1 MIFTYIE
8 NTKYIEKIDKFIKIE
23 RKSQTAMVN
32 FVEELRSMKIC
43 EHLNQ
48 NVNENLE
55 DNYCRFARLVN
66 SAKEK
71 HLQPKIVKY
80 LRHKK
85 SCWMS
90 YGILES
96 INTKN
101 RLYKRF
107 IQTDKNNVALFD
119 TLKAEYHIYRA
130 RLRRTIR
137 EAKRMFYARTFLLYK
152 NDMRKTWGVI
162 NDTLQSNRR
171 SRGQS
176 EFIFGNRIIS
186 DSDEIA
192 NHFND
197 YFINI
202 SRTLSQQIQPVHSFD
217 HYLNGNV
224 TSKFHFHSVSQDYI
238 GKLIDNL
245 KNKASYG
252 HDNISNILIKRAKE
266 VLIEP
271 LTLLVNQMLKS
282 GHFPSEL
289 KISRVKPLFKKG
301 DPSEFSNYRP
311 ISLLPSF
318 SKIFEYVIFYQLF
331 DYMCENNLLT
341 IEQFGFRRG
350 HSTELA
356 AIQLVDRLTK
366 QMDLGNVPT
375 NIYIDLSKAFDTL
388 DHSILL
394 DKLSY
399 YGICGVE
406 NLMLRTYLSNRHQY
420 VEYNDSKSQ
429 TKSISIGVPQG
440 SILGP
445 LLFLIY
451 INDLPRVSR
460 VFSMLMYAD
469 DTTLYCN
476 INNANSDII
485 LNNELCKIS
494 DWLSSNKL
502 SLNVKKT
509 KYMVFHTPQ
518 KRVIYPTLKLNN
530 ANIER
535 VSQFNFLGVI
545 LASTLKWDK
554 HIGHV
559 SLKVSRVIG
568 VLFRLKHIYPQ
579 EVLLT
584 LYNTLILPHLS
595 YCILVWGS
603 KIQTNHRL
611 HLLQKKAVRIIT
623 NKDYIAH
630 TEPLCKLLNIL
641 KATDLFKCSLWKF
654 YYKLT
659 NGQLPAYFDIM
670 LPILP
675 NICNNYSIRLPTFH
689 LPLIKHAF
697 AEQRLDY
704 QLIRML
710 NDYGSMTFTLKAQSL
725 FFYGFKTFVKVQF
738 INGYADG
745 CHDTSCITCH
755 IIAHRHNIGVR

>member
-1 MIFTYIE
+1 M
-8 NTKYIEKIDKFIKIE
+8 
-23 RKSQTAMVN
+23 
-32 FVEELRSMKIC
+32 
-43 EHLNQ
+43 
-48 NVNENLE
+48 
-55 DNYCRFARLVN
+55 
-66 SAKEK
+66 
-71 HLQPKIVKY
+71 P
-80 LRHKK
+80 
-85 SCWMS
+85 
-90 YGILES
+90 
-96 INTKN
+96 
-101 RLYKRF
+101 
-107 IQTDKNNVALFD
+107 
-119 TLKAEYHIYRA
+119 
-130 RLRRTIR
+130 
-137 EAKRMFYARTFLLYK
+137 
-152 NDMRKTWGVI
+152 
-162 NDTLQSNRR
+162 
-171 SRGQS
+171 
-176 EFIFGNRIIS
+176 
-186 DSDEIA
+186 
-192 NHFND
+192 
-197 YFINI
+197 
-202 SRTLSQQIQPVHSFD
+202 
-217 HYLNGNV
+217 
-224 TSKFHFHSVSQDYI
+224 
-238 GKLIDNL
+238 
-245 KNKASYG
+245 
-252 HDNISNILIKRAKE
+252 
-266 VLIEP
+266 
-271 LTLLVNQMLKS
+271 TLLVNQMLKS

-301 DPSEFSNYRP
+301 DPSEFSNYSLSVGTSFLYIWHGDRWKVDMVESYFMILAYRP
-311 ISLLPSF
+311 ISLLPFF
-318 SKIFEYVIFYQLF
+318 SKIFEYAIFYQLF

-341 IEQFGFRRG
+341 IEQFVFRRG

-406 NLMLRTYLSNRHQY
+406 NLMLRTYLSNKHQY
-420 VEYNDSKSQ
+420 VEYNDSKSE

-445 LLFLIY
+445 LLLLIY

-494 DWLSSNKL
+494 NWLSSNKL

-509 KYMVFHTPQ
+509 KYMVFHSPQ
-518 KRVIYPTLKLNN
+518 KRVMYPTLKLNN

-535 VSQFNFLGVI
+535 VFQFNFLGVV

-611 HLLQKKAVRIIT
+611 HLLKK
-623 NKDYIAH
+623 K
-630 TEPLCKLLNIL
+630 
-641 KATDLFKCSLWKF
+641 
-654 YYKLT
+654 
-659 NGQLPAYFDIM
+659 QLE
-670 LPILP
+670 L
-675 NICNNYSIRLPTFH
+675 
-689 LPLIKHAF
+689 
-697 AEQRLDY
+697 
-704 QLIRML
+704 
-710 NDYGSMTFTLKAQSL
+710 
-725 FFYGFKTFVKVQF
+725 
-738 INGYADG
+738 
-745 CHDTSCITCH
+745 
-755 IIAHRHNIGVR
+755 

>member
-1 MIFTYIE
+1 M
-8 NTKYIEKIDKFIKIE
+8 
-23 RKSQTAMVN
+23 
-32 FVEELRSMKIC
+32 
-43 EHLNQ
+43 
-48 NVNENLE
+48 NENLE

-80 LRHKK
+80 NKSRHKK

-90 YGILES
+90 YGILLS

-137 EAKRMFYARTFLLYK
+137 EVKRMFYAIEILKFLLYK

-186 DSDEIA
+186 NSDEIA

-224 TSKFHFHSVSQDYI
+224 TSKFQFYSVSQDYI

-252 HDNISNILIKRAKE
+252 HDNISNILIKRAKK

-341 IEQFGFRRG
+341 IEQFGFQRG

-356 AIQLVDRLTK
+356 AIQLVDRLTN

-394 DKLSY
+394 DKLRY

-445 LLFLIY
+445 LFFLIY

-485 LNNELCKIS
+485 LNNELCTIS

-518 KRVIYPTLKLNN
+518 KKSN
-530 ANIER
+530 
-535 VSQFNFLGVI
+535 
-545 LASTLKWDK
+545 
-554 HIGHV
+554 
-559 SLKVSRVIG
+559 
-568 VLFRLKHIYPQ
+568 
-579 EVLLT
+579 
-584 LYNTLILPHLS
+584 LS
-595 YCILVWGS
+595 NS
-603 KIQTNHRL
+603 KI
-611 HLLQKKAVRIIT
+611 K
-623 NKDYIAH
+623 
-630 TEPLCKLLNIL
+630 
-641 KATDLFKCSLWKF
+641 
-654 YYKLT
+654 
-659 NGQLPAYFDIM
+659 
-670 LPILP
+670 
-675 NICNNYSIRLPTFH
+675 
-689 LPLIKHAF
+689 
-697 AEQRLDY
+697 
-704 QLIRML
+704 
-710 NDYGSMTFTLKAQSL
+710 
-725 FFYGFKTFVKVQF
+725 
-738 INGYADG
+738 
-745 CHDTSCITCH
+745 
-755 IIAHRHNIGVR
+755 